1 VFTSIAIELTLAWNS
16 VSNIY
21 VLGSTGQLIPFVVG
35 ILGLLRILHLI
46 AVGMS
51 ETVGHKL
58 ERDISVELHQGC
70 FVYEVGKG
78 RELNLQAAIPSRRWS
93 IDSGSQMGRGLD
105 GFAGGAER
113 TSTRTFSWKTN

>member
-1 VFTSIAIELTLAWNS
+1 VFTSIATELTLAWNS

-35 ILGLLRILHLI
+35 VLGLLRILHLI

-51 ETVGHKL
+51 ETAGHKS
-58 ERDISVELHQGC
+58 ERHISVELHEGR

-78 RELNLQAAIPSRRWS
+78 RELELQAAIPSRRWS
-93 IDSGSQMGRGLD
+93 IDSGSQVGRGLD
-105 GFAGGAER
+105 GGVIRAER
-113 TSTRTFSWKTN
+113 TSNRSFSWKTD